1 MSARGL
7 FVSHP
12 EVVID
17 PAVPV
22 PRWHLATEGIARL
35 RRLVID
41 TAPTAVWSSDETKAI
56 DSAGILAARFGLPV
70 QVHPGLAEMD
80 RSSTGYRPRAEFE
93 RLADAFFA
101 RPEESIEG
109 WERAVDAQ
117 ARVVAAAREV
127 LAGHGHGDIILV
139 GHGGTGTLLMC
150 AWAGLPIARIHDQP
164 APGCTWRFTLRP
176 PSVTEAWRP
185 FAWEFGAS
193 AACPQ

>member
-1 MSARGL
+1 MTAGGL

-22 PRWHLATEGIARL
+22 PRWHLAPEGIAKL
-35 RRLVID
+35 RRLPFA
-41 TAPTAVWSSDETKAI
+41 APPAAIWASDETKAI
-56 DSAGILAARFGLPV
+56 ESAGILAARFGLPV

-80 RSSTGYRPRAEFE
+80 RSSTGYRPRAAFE
-93 RLADAFFA
+93 ALADAFFA
-101 RPEESIEG
+101 RPAESIEG

-117 ARVVAAAREV
+117 RRVVAAATEI
-127 LAGHGHGDIILV
+127 LARHPGGDLVLV

-164 APGCTWRFTLRP
+164 GAGCTWRFALHP
-176 PSVTEAWRP
+176 PRVTEGWR
-185 FAWEFGAS
+185 AIG
-193 AACPQ
+193 

>member
-1 MSARGL
+1 VSAAGI

-22 PRWHLATEGIARL
+22 PRWHLAPEGIARL
-35 RRLVID
+35 RRLPIES
-41 TAPTAVWSSDETKAI
+41 APTAIWSSDETKAI
-56 DSAGILAARFGLPV
+56 ESAGILAARFGLPV

-80 RSSTGYRPRAEFE
+80 RSSTGYRPRAGFE

-101 RPEESIEG
+101 RPQESIEG

-117 ARVVAAAREV
+117 RRVVAAAQSI
-127 LAGHGHGDIILV
+127 LAGHPGGDVVLV

-150 AWAGLPIARIHDQP
+150 AWAGLPVSRAHDQP
-164 APGCTWRFTLRP
+164 AAGCTWRFTLQPLR
-176 PSVTEAWRP
+176 VTQAWQ
-185 FAWEFGAS
+185 AIA
-193 AACPQ
+193 

>member
-1 MSARGL
+1 VIGQGL

-17 PAVPV
+17 PATPV
-22 PRWHLATEGIARL
+22 PRWHLAPEGIDRL
-35 RRLVID
+35 RRLRIGS
-41 TAPTAVWSSDETKAI
+41 APAAIWSSDETKAI
-56 DSAGILAARFGLPV
+56 ESAGILAARFGLPV

-101 RPEESIEG
+101 RPDASIEG

-117 ARVVAAAREV
+117 RRVVAAAQDI
-127 LAGHGHGDIILV
+127 LATLGTGDIILV

-150 AWAGLPIARIHDQP
+150 ALAGLPIARAHDQP
-164 APGCTWRFTLRP
+164 AAGCTWRFSLQPLR
-176 PSVTEAWRP
+176 VTETWQP
-185 FAWEFGAS
+185 I
-193 AACPQ
+193 P

>member
-1 MSARGL
+1 MTAQGI

-17 PAVPV
+17 PATPV
-22 PRWHLATEGIARL
+22 PRWHLAPRGIARL
-35 RRLVID
+35 RRLAI
-41 TAPTAVWSSDETKAI
+41 APGLTAVWSSDETKAI
-56 DSAGILAARFGLPV
+56 EAAGILAARFGLPV

-80 RSSTGYRPRAEFE
+80 RSSTGYRPRAEFD

-117 ARVVAAAREV
+117 KRIVAAADEI
-127 LAGHGHGDIILV
+127 LSAHGAGDIALV

-150 AWAGLPIARIHDQP
+150 AWAGLPVMRANDSP
-164 APGCTWRFTLRP
+164 MAGCTWRFSLQPRR
-176 PSVTEAWRP
+176 VTETWR
-185 FAWEFGAS
+185 EIL
-193 AACPQ
+193 

>member
-1 MSARGL
+1 MTPRGI

-22 PRWHLATEGIARL
+22 PRWHLAPEGIARM
-35 RRLVID
+35 RRLAGDPRI
-41 TAPTAVWSSDETKAI
+41 ASLSAVWASDETKAI
-56 DSAGILAARFGLPV
+56 EAAGILAAAFGLPV

-80 RSSTGYRPRAEFE
+80 RSSTGYRPRQEFE

-101 RPEESIEG
+101 RPEDSVQG

-117 ARVVAAAREV
+117 RRVVAAATEI
-127 LAGHGHGDIILV
+127 LAGHGEGDIALV

-150 AWAGLPIARIHDQP
+150 AWAGLPIARAHDQP

-176 PSVTEAWRP
+176 PRVAEAWQP
-185 FAWEFGAS
+185 V
-193 AACPQ
+193 P

>member
-1 MSARGL
+1 MTARGL

-22 PRWHLATEGIARL
+22 PRWHLSPEGIARL

-41 TAPTAVWSSDETKAI
+41 TAPAAVWASDETKAI
-56 DSAGILAARFGLPV
+56 ESAGILAARFGLPV
-70 QVHPGLAEMD
+70 QVHRGLAEMD
-80 RSSTGYRPRAEFE
+80 RSSTGYRPRAAFE

-117 ARVVAAAREV
+117 RRVVAAAQEI
-127 LAGHGHGDIILV
+127 LSGHGGGDIIMV
-139 GHGGTGTLLMC
+139 GHGGTGALLMC
-150 AWAGLPIARIHDQP
+150 ALAGLPITRAHDQP
-164 APGCTWRFTLRP
+164 AAGCCWRFTLQPLR
-176 PSVTEAWRP
+176 VTEAWQP
-185 FAWEFGAS
+185 FG
-193 AACPQ
+193 